1 MHNSSLPTYT
11 EWRLKSIVISLF
23 KNKVFGC
30 HKMSYIYYSMNQ
42 WIHVNSHEI
51 NSSYLCTYLYYYHD
65 DSSLSSLNTLNIPI
79 TYLRILLWINFRAR
93 LVLGIVTGGKCK
105 RVETLPENVEN
116 LLVFCLSSA
125 PPTTLSSVQAF

>member
-1 MHNSSLPTYT
+1 MY
-11 EWRLKSIVISLF
+11 V
-23 KNKVFGC
+23 
-30 HKMSYIYYSMNQ
+30 
-42 WIHVNSHEI
+42 
-51 NSSYLCTYLYYYHD
+51 YYYHD

-79 TYLRILLWINFRAR
+79 LLPTYVIRISLWINFRAR